1 MVRCSAF
8 KEVRMRKY
16 INRLAEKK
24 GSTYVGITIF
34 VMIMVMMLMFI
45 ITVAP
50 VFLTKMTLNNYA
62 NELCR
67 EAEIAGRVGSETTA
81 RLERLNET
89 SGITPTV
96 VWSKNGKIQIGD
108 TFTVTVSTQV
118 DLSFFV
124 FTGHPITI
132 SSSADG
138 ISEVYWKN
146 A

>member
-1 MVRCSAF
+1 
-8 KEVRMRKY
+8 MRKY
-16 INRLAEKK
+16 IKRLAEKK
-24 GSTYVGITIF
+24 GSTYIGVTIF

-124 FTGHPITI
+124 FTGRPITI
-132 SSSADG
+132 SSSTNG

>member
-1 MVRCSAF
+1 
-8 KEVRMRKY
+8 MRKY
-16 INRLAEKK
+16 IKRLAEKK
-24 GSTYVGITIF
+24 GSTYIGVTIF

-50 VFLTKMTLNNYA
+50 VFLTKMTRNKYA
-62 NELCR
+62 NDLCR
-67 EAEIAGRVGSETTA
+67 ESEIAGRVGSETTA

-132 SSSADG
+132 TSSANG

>member
-1 MVRCSAF
+1 
-8 KEVRMRKY
+8 MRKY
-16 INRLAEKK
+16 IKRLAEKK
-24 GSTYVGITIF
+24 GSTYIGVTIF

-62 NELCR
+62 NELCC

-132 SSSADG
+132 TSSANG